1 MITLF
6 LFLSLL
12 ILLIRIFSSRLII
25 PAVGVFLP
33 VSSLWMGFHMLTQ
46 NESCLDNIACVAPP
60 FGQFST
66 LIGWFL
72 IAESIL
78 TACAGVYFLRKNK
91 KRWSRHDTVMFLFAS
106 GLCNSPF
113 AEQAV
118 LLLYYF
124 NGYLM
129 LMQITEKELGIN
141 QVQ

>member
-1 MITLF
+1 MTTDSDF
-6 LFLSLL
+6 LRQV
-12 ILLIRIFSSRLII
+12 RIFSARLII

-106 GLCNSPF
+106 GLAIFFCWF
-113 AEQAV
+113 
-118 LLLYYF
+118 LY
-124 NGYLM
+124 L
-129 LMQITEKELGIN
+129 
-141 QVQ
+141 